1 MELSD
6 GIEVEPGCTV
16 SYPAARQ
23 SFTEN
28 KTPRP
33 GEDAPD
39 ADPMFASDALTFP
52 AVTARTRQRE
62 KSYVLHAQPR
72 HFRFRGNDGFWWRKG
87 RRYAHRASTGS
98 A

>member
-1 MELSD
+1 MRTLTTATWDKSD
-6 GIEVEPGCTV
+6 GIQVEPGCTV

-39 ADPMFASDALTFP
+39 ADPMFSDALTFP
-52 AVTARTRQRE
+52 GVMARTRQRAFPH
-62 KSYVLHAQPR
+62 VQCTP
-72 HFRFRGNDGFWWRKG
+72 
-87 RRYAHRASTGS
+87 
-98 A
+98 

>member
-52 AVTARTRQRE
+52 RRNGPHSPAGKVVCAARATPSLPLSRE
-62 KSYVLHAQPR
+62 
-72 HFRFRGNDGFWWRKG
+72 
-87 RRYAHRASTGS
+87 
-98 A
+98 